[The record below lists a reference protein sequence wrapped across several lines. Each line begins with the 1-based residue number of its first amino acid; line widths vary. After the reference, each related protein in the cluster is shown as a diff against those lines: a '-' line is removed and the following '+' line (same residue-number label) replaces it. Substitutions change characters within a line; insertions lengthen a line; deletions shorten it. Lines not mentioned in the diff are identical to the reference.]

1 MDPCGVK
8 RTKVWVIEIYF
19 SDILVKEKK
28 FSSSKRGIWVFW
40 VPFNQVKMTR
50 KWGEIQGKSEL
61 VQVSGEI
68 RLSVFELSGFYYI
81 ILIILLSFILADGL
95 LGLGILGGTALVV
108 GGAAAL
114 LGMAFANRKWTFE
127 RH

>member
-1 MDPCGVK
+1 
-8 RTKVWVIEIYF
+8 
-19 SDILVKEKK
+19 
-28 FSSSKRGIWVFW
+28 
-40 VPFNQVKMTR
+40 MTR

-114 LGMAFANRKWTFE
+114 LGMAFANRK
-127 RH
+127 